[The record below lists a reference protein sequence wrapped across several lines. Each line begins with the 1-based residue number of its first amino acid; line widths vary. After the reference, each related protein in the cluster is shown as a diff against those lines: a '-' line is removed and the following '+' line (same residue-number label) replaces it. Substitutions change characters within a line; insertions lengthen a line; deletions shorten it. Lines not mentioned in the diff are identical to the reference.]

1 VSEIIGR
8 RAIRAFNSFLCPV
21 KNRIAE
27 IMNNL
32 LTKPQP
38 DVFPQDKEMFSA
50 LIAYED
56 TMTRDRALRICDR
69 LVAKFWKDVEFDY
82 SWWRFD
88 FLRDREILDAAAHS
102 AARADLILVSA
113 HSSRE
118 LPSSV
123 QGWIETWLP
132 LRKSGGGV
140 LGAMIGTREDQLRGL
155 TPIHVYLREA
165 AQRANMDFLSQMI
178 DAPLGRLDGS
188 FETITNRAEKVTS
201 LLDNILHRPSNPRH
215 WGINE

>member
-1 VSEIIGR
+1 
-8 RAIRAFNSFLCPV
+8 
-21 KNRIAE
+21 
-27 IMNNL
+27 MNKL

-38 DVFPQDKEMFSA
+38 DRFRENKELFSA

-56 TMTRDRALRICDR
+56 STTRDRALRICDR
-69 LVAKFWKDVEFDY
+69 LVEKFWKDVEFDY

-88 FLRDREILDAAAHS
+88 FLRDLDIVDAAAYS
-102 AARADLILVSA
+102 AAGADLILVSA
-113 HSSRE
+113 HAGRE
-118 LPSSV
+118 LPLPV
-123 QGWIETWLP
+123 QRWIETWLP

-140 LGAMIGTREDQLRGL
+140 LGAMIGTGQDQYKGL

-165 AQRANMDFLSQMI
+165 AQRANMDFLPQMT

-188 FETITNRAEKVTS
+188 IETITNRAEKVTS
-201 LLDNILHRPSNPRH
+201 LLDNILHRPTNPLR